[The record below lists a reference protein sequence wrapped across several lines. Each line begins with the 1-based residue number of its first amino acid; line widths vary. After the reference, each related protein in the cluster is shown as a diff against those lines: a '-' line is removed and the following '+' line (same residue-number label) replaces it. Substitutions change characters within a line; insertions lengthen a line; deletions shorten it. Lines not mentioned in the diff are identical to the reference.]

1 MRIEGRRESTNVE
14 DRRRM
19 KPAAAAGGLGIVGLV
34 IFLIVSLLS
43 GDPRKAAQ
51 VVQDMNAGQGGAV
64 EQIESDEPLNPAE
77 EAQAKFVRVVLADTE
92 DVFRQLFADAGREYR
107 DPTLVLFKESVQS
120 ACGIAGAATGPFY
133 CPLDQKLYLDLSFFQ
148 EMEERFQAPGDFAR
162 AYVVAHEVGH
172 HVQNLLGIMEQVQ
185 AQRARLSQ
193 EEYNQLSVR
202 LELQADYLAGVW
214 ANHAQ
219 QNWDMLE
226 EGDVKEAINA
236 AQAIGDDRLQM
247 EAQGYTV
254 PESFNHGTSDQRARW
269 FYKGLQSG
277 KIEPGNTFEAEE
289 L

>member
-1 MRIEGRRESTNVE
+1 MRTEGRRESTNVE

-19 KPAAAAGGLGIVGLV
+19 KPAAIGVGGGLVGLV
-34 IFLIVSLLS
+34 LFLLFSFLT
-43 GDPRKAAQ
+43 GDPQKAAD
-51 VVQDMNAGQGGAV
+51 VVGGLNQGQPGAQAPG
-64 EQIESDEPLNPAE
+64 EGEPLDPAQEE
-77 EAQAKFVRVVLADTE
+77 EARVVRVVLADTE
-92 DVFRQLFADAGREYR
+92 DVWKDLFAAQGRQYTE
-107 DPTLVLFKESVQS
+107 PTLVLFTDRVQS
-120 ACGIAGAATGPFY
+120 ACGIAGSATGPFY

-148 EMEERFQAPGDFAR
+148 EMERRFKAPGDFAR

-172 HVQNLLGIMEQVQ
+172 HVQNLLGISERVQ
-185 AQRARLSQ
+185 AQQGRLSK
-193 EEYNQLSVR
+193 EAYNQLSVR

-214 ANHAQ
+214 AHHAQ
-219 QNWDMLE
+219 QNWQILE

-277 KIEPGNTFEAEE
+277 DMNGGNTFEAEE